1 MSDELQFFTFEE
13 GDLKGEPPVQP
24 DHTPNSAEDSTEEI
38 FCAEDFQKLGL
49 PDDKAAIL
57 ARVVSKLVD
66 TTLKD
71 AFVCT
76 ISEVAENL
84 LAISRAET
92 PFEEGSPEKEGWDVA
107 CGVMS
112 AALMEILQ
120 SHEELWKSEDNR
132 NKE

>member
-13 GDLKGEPPVQP
+13 GSPKEDSPTRPS
-24 DHTPNSAEDSTEEI
+24 HAPNSAEASAEEI
-38 FCAEDFQKLGL
+38 FCADDFQKFGL
-49 PDDKAAIL
+49 PDDKATIL

-66 TTLKD
+66 ATMKD

-84 LAISRAET
+84 LAISRADT
-92 PFEEGSPEKEGWDVA
+92 PYEEGSPEKEGWDVA

-120 SHEELWKSEDNR
+120 SHEDLWRSEE
-132 NKE
+132 NKEEE